1 MISKKRVEVQT
12 NNNLIKGNKMQV
24 KEFERKQSL
33 FWLRVVWDEVEEH
46 RECKADVA
54 CGVEVK
60 AALEMGC

>member
-1 MISKKRVEVQT
+1 MISKKRVEIQT
-12 NNNLIKGNKMQV
+12 NNNLIKGNKMRV

-60 AALEMGC
+60 AALETGC